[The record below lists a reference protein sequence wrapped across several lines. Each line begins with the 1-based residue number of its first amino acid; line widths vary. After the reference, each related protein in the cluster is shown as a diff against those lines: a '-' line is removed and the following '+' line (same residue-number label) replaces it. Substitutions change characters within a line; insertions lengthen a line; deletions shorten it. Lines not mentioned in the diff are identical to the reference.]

1 MKLSDFCA
9 PFYSSTKSKCGI
21 KGKTSQPAIAEFFVG
36 TALGDFAKI
45 ELVFSDDLFRKW
57 FKGEREPKAE
67 LWAKVAEVYDE
78 TRFSRAVSSK
88 LNEEILSD
96 LLVAFGIELE
106 ENGVADKFA
115 FSAALTKQF
124 GAIARGNGEADD
136 IVKEIYVQYLKV
148 KDFPDYVTKS
158 QDKYSKLKTLL
169 YSSEERLFKEF
180 FVCNTIS
187 KVPGRYHRLRDDM
200 KIEDVTLEKLEK
212 TSMFTMLVGM
222 GGIGKSMMMRHLFLT
237 SIDKYAQTGKLP
249 ILVTLREFGLDN
261 NDLFNVI
268 VDSVHRFDIT
278 FSAAHV
284 HKLMTEGKCQLLL
297 DGLDEIKASDM
308 DVFQRQLDALIDRYP
323 KNQYVMSTR
332 KFSSFVELSRFTVL
346 FIMPFNNEQALE
358 LIDRLEYCPEE
369 PKLKQQFRERLV
381 SDYFKSHAE
390 FVTNPLLLTLMLMSY
405 HRFADV
411 PEKKYLFYEQAY
423 QTLLQRHDSDK
434 LAYKRVFH
442 SVKDPS
448 DFTLVFREFCAKSY
462 RKGDYEFSHNKFDE
476 YFSKLKMLA
485 RMDPD
490 MMKLDNFL
498 FDVCHSACLMYEEG
512 QNYHFLH
519 RSFQEYFFA
528 DYYSRQDDTTLMKL
542 GSYIDTAD
550 QILFDEGSAFDMLY
564 DLAQDKVER
573 FIIMPFL
580 ASIYDNE
587 GDEDKYWLFL
597 TKGYDFWIYQIYR
610 EDLIED
616 ARAKYNIHE
625 RHGMIRYE
633 NSPSSV
639 ILSLVLKVIGAD
651 LQFKTEKPGTDL
663 MYDDLICERLYGELL
678 KGGGGSG
685 NTVIM
690 PFMRVP
696 EELIND
702 PERFKDSK
710 LAERLVLDADGKPV
724 EFGYIYAFNYELAIT
739 EPDKYSAMKIFWE
752 KETCPARNIY
762 NRVAKYYQMLK
773 EKYEHVNEMDD
784 DNF

>member
-1 MKLSDFCA
+1 MKLCDFCA
-9 PFYSSTKSKCGI
+9 PFYSTTKSKCGI
-21 KGKTSQPAIAEFFVG
+21 KGKTSQSAVADFFMSA
-36 TALGDFAKI
+36 ALGEIAKI
-45 ELVFSDDLFRKW
+45 ELAFSDDQFRKW
-57 FKGEREPKAE
+57 FKGDREPKAE
-67 LWAKVAEVYDE
+67 LWERVSEVFDD
-78 TRFSRAVSSK
+78 TRFSRVVSSK
-88 LNEEILSD
+88 LNEEVFSD
-96 LLVAFGIELE
+96 LLAAFGIDLG

-136 IVKEIYVQYLKV
+136 IVKEIYLQYLKV

-158 QDKYSKLKTLL
+158 QAKYAKLKTLL
-169 YSSEERLFKEF
+169 YSSEEHLFEEF

-187 KVPGRYHRLRDDM
+187 RAPVRYHHLRDDM
-200 KIEDVTLEKLEK
+200 TVENVTLEKLEQ
-212 TSMFTMLVGM
+212 TSSFTMLVGM

-237 SIDKYAQTGKLP
+237 SIKKYAQSGKLP
-249 ILVTLREFGLDN
+249 ILVTLREFGQDN
-261 NDLFNVI
+261 HDLFHVI
-268 VDSVHRFDIT
+268 VDSVHRFDIA

-297 DGLDEIKASDM
+297 DGLDEIKAGDM
-308 DVFQRQLDALIDRYP
+308 DAFQRQLDELTDRYP

-346 FIMPFNNEQALE
+346 FIMPFSNNQALE

-369 PKLKQQFRERLV
+369 PKLKQQFRDRLV
-381 SDYFKSHAE
+381 SDYFKSHKE

-434 LAYKRVFH
+434 LAYKRVFR

-462 RKGDYEFSHNKFDE
+462 RKGDYEFNYGKFDG
-476 YFSKLKMLA
+476 YFGRLKTLA

-498 FDVCHSACLMYEEG
+498 FDVCHSVCLMYEEG

-550 QILFDEGSAFDMLY
+550 RILFDEGSAFDMLY

-580 ASIYDNE
+580 ASVYDNE
-587 GDEDKYWLFL
+587 GEEDKYWLFL
-597 TKGYDFWIYQIYR
+597 TKGYDFWVYQIYR

-616 ARAKYNIHE
+616 AGAKYNIYKH
-625 RHGMIRYE
+625 RDMPHYG

-663 MYDDLICERLYGELL
+663 MYDDLICEKLYGELL
-678 KGGGGSG
+678 KGGSGSG
-685 NTVIM
+685 NTVII
-690 PFMRVP
+690 PPMRVQ
-696 EELIND
+696 
-702 PERFKDSK
+702 ERFEDAK
-710 LAERLVLDADGKPV
+710 LDECLVLDADGRPV
-724 EFGYIYAFNYELAIT
+724 EFGYIYAFKYEFGLT
-739 EPDKYSAMKIFWE
+739 EPDKYPAMKAFWE
-752 KETCPARNIY
+752 KDTCPARKIY
-762 NRVAKYYQMLK
+762 DAVGKYYQQLK
-773 EKYEHVNEMDD
+773 EKYEHANELDD
-784 DNF
+784 DDF

>member
-1 MKLSDFCA
+1 MKLHDFCA
-9 PFYSSTKSKCGI
+9 PFYSITKSKCGI
-21 KGKTSQPAIAEFFVG
+21 KGKTSQPSIAQFFVE

-45 ELVFSDDLFRKW
+45 ELSFSDDLFRKW
-57 FKGEREPKAE
+57 FKGEREPTAE
-67 LWAKVAEVYDE
+67 LWAKVADVYDE

-88 LNEEILSD
+88 LNEEVLSD
-96 LLVAFGIELE
+96 ILAAFGIDLD
-106 ENGVADKFA
+106 ENGVADKFT
-115 FSAALTKQF
+115 FSAALTKQL

-148 KDFPDYVTKS
+148 KDFPDYVTKA
-158 QDKYSKLKTLL
+158 QAKYSKLKTLL
-169 YSSEERLFKEF
+169 YSSEER
-180 FVCNTIS
+180 
-187 KVPGRYHRLRDDM
+187 HHM
-200 KIEDVTLEKLEK
+200 KIENVTLEKLERI
-212 TSMFTMLVGM
+212 SSFSMLVGM

-237 SIDKYAQTGKLP
+237 SIKKYAQTGKLP
-249 ILVTLREFGLDN
+249 ILVTLREFGQDN

-284 HKLMTEGKCQLLL
+284 HKLMDEGKCQLLL
-297 DGLDEIKASDM
+297 DGLDEIKAGDM
-308 DVFQRQLDALIDRYP
+308 DAFQRQLDVLIDRYP
-323 KNQYVMSTR
+323 KNQCVMSTR

-346 FIMPFNNEQALE
+346 FIMPFNNNQALE

-369 PKLKQQFRERLV
+369 PRVKQQFRERLV
-381 SDYFKSHAE
+381 NDYFESHAE

-405 HRFADV
+405 RRFADV

-434 LAYKRVFH
+434 LAYKRVFR

-462 RKGDYEFSHNKFDE
+462 RKGDYEFSYNEFDT
-476 YFSKLKMLA
+476 YFRKLKMLA

-542 GSYIDTAD
+542 GNYIATAD
-550 QILFDEGSAFDMLY
+550 QILFDEGSAFGMLY

-580 ASIYDNE
+580 ASIFDNQ

-597 TKGYDFWIYQIYR
+597 AKGYDFWIYQIYR

-625 RHGMIRYE
+625 RHGMILYE

-690 PFMRVP
+690 PLMRVP
-696 EELIND
+696 EELVND
-702 PERFKDSK
+702 PERFKEAK
-710 LAERLVLDADGKPV
+710 LDERLVLDANGKPV
-724 EFGYIYAFNYELAIT
+724 EFGYIYAFKYESVLT
-739 EPDKYSAMKIFWE
+739 EPDKYPAINAFWE
-752 KETCPARNIY
+752 KDTCPARKIY
-762 NRVAKYYQMLK
+762 DDVARYYQQLK
-773 EKYEHVNEMDD
+773 EKYEHVDELDD
-784 DNF
+784 DDF

>member
-1 MKLSDFCA
+1 MIR
-9 PFYSSTKSKCGI
+9 P
-21 KGKTSQPAIAEFFVG
+21 
-36 TALGDFAKI
+36 
-45 ELVFSDDLFRKW
+45 
-57 FKGEREPKAE
+57 
-67 LWAKVAEVYDE
+67 
-78 TRFSRAVSSK
+78 
-88 LNEEILSD
+88 
-96 LLVAFGIELE
+96 
-106 ENGVADKFA
+106 
-115 FSAALTKQF
+115 
-124 GAIARGNGEADD
+124 
-136 IVKEIYVQYLKV
+136 
-148 KDFPDYVTKS
+148 
-158 QDKYSKLKTLL
+158 
-169 YSSEERLFKEF
+169 
-180 FVCNTIS
+180 
-187 KVPGRYHRLRDDM
+187 
-200 KIEDVTLEKLEK
+200 
-212 TSMFTMLVGM
+212 
-222 GGIGKSMMMRHLFLT
+222 
-237 SIDKYAQTGKLP
+237 
-249 ILVTLREFGLDN
+249 
-261 NDLFNVI
+261 
-268 VDSVHRFDIT
+268 
-278 FSAAHV
+278 
-284 HKLMTEGKCQLLL
+284 
-297 DGLDEIKASDM
+297 
-308 DVFQRQLDALIDRYP
+308 
-323 KNQYVMSTR
+323 
-332 KFSSFVELSRFTVL
+332 
-346 FIMPFNNEQALE
+346 LE

-369 PKLKQQFRERLV
+369 PKLKQQFRDRLV

-442 SVKDPS
+442 SVTDPS

-476 YFSKLKMLA
+476 YFGKLKTLV

-542 GSYIDTAD
+542 GNYIDTAD

-597 TKGYDFWIYQIYR
+597 TKGYDFWVYQIYR
-610 EDLIED
+610 DDVIED
-616 ARAKYNIHE
+616 AKAKYNIHE
-625 RHGMIRYE
+625 RYPMVRYE

-678 KGGGGSG
+678 RGGSGSG

-690 PFMRVP
+690 PLMRVP
-696 EELIND
+696 EEFVND
-702 PERFKDSK
+702 PERFKEAK
-710 LAERLVLDADGKPV
+710 LNERLVLDADGKPV
-724 EFGYIYAFNYELAIT
+724 EFGYIYAFKYESGLT
-739 EPDKYSAMKIFWE
+739 EPDKHPAMKAFWE
-752 KETCPARNIY
+752 KDTCPARKIY
-762 NRVAKYYQMLK
+762 DDVGKYYQQLK
-773 EKYEHVNEMDD
+773 EKYEHANELDD
-784 DNF
+784 DDF

>member
-1 MKLSDFCA
+1 MKLCDFCL
-9 PFYSSTKSKCGI
+9 PFYSSSKATSGI
-21 KGKTSQPAIAEFFVG
+21 KGKVSQSAIAEFFMS
-36 TALGDFAKI
+36 TALGEIAKI
-45 ELVFSDDLFRKW
+45 ELVFSDDQFRKW

-67 LWAKVAEVYDE
+67 LWARVAGVYDE
-78 TRFSRAVSSK
+78 TRFSRTVSSK
-88 LNEEILSD
+88 LNEEVITG
-96 LLVAFGIELE
+96 LVSAFGIEI
-106 ENGVADKFA
+106 GKDDVADKFA
-115 FSAALTKQF
+115 FSAALAKQF
-124 GAIARGNGEADD
+124 GAIARGNGESED
-136 IVKEIYVQYLKV
+136 IVKEIYRQCLNV
-148 KDFPDYVTKS
+148 KDFPDYVTNS
-158 QDKYSKLKTLL
+158 QAKYSKLKTLL
-169 YSSEERLFKEF
+169 YSSEERLFEEF

-187 KVPGRYHRLRDDM
+187 RVSGRFHRIRDDM
-200 KIEDVTLEKLEK
+200 KIEGVTLEKLQN
-212 TSMFTMLVGM
+212 TSSFTMLVGM

-237 SIDKYAQTGKLP
+237 SIKKYAQSGKLP
-249 ILVTLREFGLDN
+249 ILVTLREFGQDN
-261 NDLFNVI
+261 SDLFNVI

-284 HKLMTEGKCQLLL
+284 HKLMAEGKCQLLL

-308 DVFQRQLDALIDRYP
+308 DSFQRQLDALIDRYP

-346 FIMPFNNEQALE
+346 FIMPFNNDQALE

-369 PKLKQQFRERLV
+369 PKLKQQFRDRLV

-476 YFSKLKMLA
+476 YFGKLKMLA
-485 RMDPD
+485 RMDRD

-587 GDEDKYWLFL
+587 GSEDKYWLFL
-597 TKGYDFWIYQIYR
+597 TKGYDFWVYQIYNDR
-610 EDLIED
+610 LIED
-616 ARAKYNIHE
+616 AKAKYNIHE
-625 RHGMIRYE
+625 RYPMVRYE

-651 LQFKTEKPGTDL
+651 LQFKTEKPGAEL

-678 KGGGGSG
+678 KGGSGSG

-690 PFMRVP
+690 PLMRVP
-696 EELIND
+696 EEFIND
-702 PERFKDSK
+702 PDRFKDSK
-710 LAERLVLDADGKPV
+710 FNERLVLDGDGKPV
-724 EFGYIYAFNYELAIT
+724 EFGYIYAFKYESVLAN
-739 EPDKYSAMKIFWE
+739 PDKYSAMKAFWE
-752 KETCPARNIY
+752 KDTCPARKIFDD
-762 NRVAKYYQMLK
+762 VAKYYQQLK
-773 EKYEHVNEMDD
+773 VKYEHANELDD
-784 DNF
+784 DDF

>member
-1 MKLSDFCA
+1 
-9 PFYSSTKSKCGI
+9 
-21 KGKTSQPAIAEFFVG
+21 
-36 TALGDFAKI
+36 
-45 ELVFSDDLFRKW
+45 
-57 FKGEREPKAE
+57 
-67 LWAKVAEVYDE
+67 
-78 TRFSRAVSSK
+78 
-88 LNEEILSD
+88 
-96 LLVAFGIELE
+96 
-106 ENGVADKFA
+106 
-115 FSAALTKQF
+115 
-124 GAIARGNGEADD
+124 
-136 IVKEIYVQYLKV
+136 
-148 KDFPDYVTKS
+148 
-158 QDKYSKLKTLL
+158 
-169 YSSEERLFKEF
+169 
-180 FVCNTIS
+180 
-187 KVPGRYHRLRDDM
+187 
-200 KIEDVTLEKLEK
+200 
-212 TSMFTMLVGM
+212 MLVGM
-222 GGIGKSMMMRHLFLT
+222 GGIGKSMMMRHLFLA
-237 SIDKYAQTGKLP
+237 SIKKYAQSGKLP
-249 ILVTLREFGLDN
+249 ILVTLREFGQDN
-261 NDLFNVI
+261 SDLFNVI

-308 DVFQRQLDALIDRYP
+308 DSFQRQLDALIDRYP

-346 FIMPFNNEQALE
+346 FIMPFNNDQALE

-369 PKLKQQFRERLV
+369 PKLKQQFRDRLV

-476 YFSKLKMLA
+476 YFGKLKMLA

-573 FIIMPFL
+573 FIIMPYL

-587 GDEDKYWLFL
+587 GNEDKYWLFL
-597 TKGYDFWIYQIYR
+597 TKGYDLWMYQIYR
-610 EDLIED
+610 EDVIENVKV
-616 ARAKYNIHE
+616 KYNVHE
-625 RHGMIRYE
+625 RHGMLRYD

-639 ILSLVLKVIGAD
+639 ILSMILNIIGED
-651 LQFKTEKPGTDL
+651 LQLKTEKPGIEL
-663 MYDDLICERLYGELL
+663 MYDDLIYERFYGEIR
-678 KGGGGSG
+678 KSSTSDG

-690 PFMRVP
+690 PMIRVS
-696 EELIND
+696 EKIIND
-702 PERFKDSK
+702 PKKFKESK
-710 LAERLVLDADGKPV
+710 LNKRLVLDDDGKPV
-724 EFGYIYAFNYELAIT
+724 ELGYIYAFKYKFVLDN
-739 EPDKYSAMKIFWE
+739 PDKYPEMKAFWE
-752 KETCPARNIY
+752 KDTCSAHKIFE
-762 NRVAKYYQMLK
+762 RVAVYYQQLK
-773 EKYEHVNEMDD
+773 EKYEHANELDD
-784 DNF
+784 DDF